1 MSNSSLAHELNTRAD
16 AVYAG
21 WVNEKAKYPG
31 DRSSAAE
38 ITGGDVSRSE
48 LPSPQR
54 VNVRSLHEMLGS
66 TPFDTSEA
74 GSDSIDDR
82 ELGLQALVT
91 PPLIDM
97 FDASVPIDLELPTLD
112 PVYWTAELRDR
123 ASFNIADAHTVTS
136 FTTSQDL
143 QADNVYGQNHPSA
156 DTLGESFTKFS
167 HFLDADADADCA
179 SSPFHNLHEGIANIY
194 PSMPSL
200 GLDFP
205 VPQTAS
211 PSTPSPSLISQLS
224 SAVSLSSRTST
235 LISPTSNLDS
245 QDSRTRQVPAVNAVA
260 ILEDGINAWRSQSST
275 LPPPNFEETQSQAR
289 LAKLRANTIPASDS
303 TGYHRYSSSER
314 QPIPIQTQNL
324 GTEVDYDHGPHLGA
338 NRAQIRT
345 QVEELLGLVSIVNN
359 EWMQRLLPSPELHIR
374 CSSLSARTLLAKGIY
389 TLKNWLCGKLES
401 NFEEVF
407 SFMHIAFAA
416 AFILHHKDESHCWD
430 AFIQDALQLQHAM
443 VDRDGKLMFVTA
455 IDRWWWLP
463 GQHST
468 SISIL
473 LSLDC

>member
-1 MSNSSLAHELNTRAD
+1 MSDSSLAHELNTRAD

-31 DRSSAAE
+31 DRSGAAE
-38 ITGGDVSRSE
+38 ITDGDVSRSE
-48 LPSPQR
+48 LPSRQR
-54 VNVRSLHEMLGS
+54 VNVRSLHEMFGS
-66 TPFDTSEA
+66 TPFDTSKA

-82 ELGLQALVT
+82 KLGLQALVT

-97 FDASVPIDLELPTLD
+97 FDTSVPTDLELPTVD

-136 FTTSQDL
+136 FMTSQDL
-143 QADNVYGQNHPSA
+143 QADSVYGKNHPNA

-167 HFLDADADADCA
+167 HFLDADADCA
-179 SSPFHNLHEGIANIY
+179 SNPFHNLHEGIANIC
-194 PSMPSL
+194 PSMPSP

-235 LISPTSNLDS
+235 LISPTSNLGS
-245 QDSRTRQVPAVNAVA
+245 QDSRTRQVPAVSAVA
-260 ILEDGINAWRSQSST
+260 NLEDGINAWRSQSST
-275 LPPPNFEETQSQAR
+275 LPPPNLEETQSQAR

-314 QPIPIQTQNL
+314 QQIPIQTQKL
-324 GTEVDYDHGPHLGA
+324 GTEADYDHGPHLGA
-338 NRAQIRT
+338 NPAQIRT
-345 QVEELLGLVSIVNN
+345 QVEDLLGLVRIVNN

-407 SFMHIAFAA
+407 SFMHVAFAA

-430 AFIQDALQLQHAM
+430 AFFQDALQLQHAM
-443 VDRDGKLMFVTA
+443 VDREGKLMFVTA
-455 IDRWWWLP
+455 MDRWWWLP
-463 GQHST
+463 GQQST